1 MEPLKV
7 ELPKEITDAIK
18 IEVLNAFEEAKNNV
32 YKDKFPLYLSK
43 KQTCEYLGISNN
55 TLNEAEINLSP
66 ELEDALKVAISTAAQ
81 KIVDD
86 SKSKNDKWPMY
97 MNKGTAA
104 KYLGISYNTL
114 STWMDKEKVPYKHI
128 AGSYRFNRN
137 DLDKFMATK

>member
-1 MEPLKV
+1 M
-7 ELPKEITDAIK
+7 
-18 IEVLNAFEEAKNNV
+18 
-32 YKDKFPLYLSK
+32 
-43 KQTCEYLGISNN
+43 QQ
-55 TLNEAEINLSP
+55 AEIKLSP

-86 SKSKNDKWPMY
+86 SKSKSNKWPVY

-104 KYLGISYNTL
+104 KYLGISNNTL
-114 STWMDKEKVPYKHI
+114 TTWMDKGKVPYKHI